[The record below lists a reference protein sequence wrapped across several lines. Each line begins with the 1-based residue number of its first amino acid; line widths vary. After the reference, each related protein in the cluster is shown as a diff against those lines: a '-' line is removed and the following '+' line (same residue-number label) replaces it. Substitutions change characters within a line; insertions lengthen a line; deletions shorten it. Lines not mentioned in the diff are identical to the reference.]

1 MGVSSQKDGVG
12 EEEEGEKKKEEEGE
26 ERMGRREKRRRRRGV
41 RKGAGTAIL
50 SGTLKDP
57 GPFPPHLILW
67 KHPCPV
73 HDATVT
79 PWPHPCS
86 QEGSACVSVR
96 GCRKKGG
103 SVYG

>member
-12 EEEEGEKKKEEEGE
+12 EEEEGEKEKKGEEGE

-57 GPFPPHLILW
+57 GPPTPP
-67 KHPCPV
+67 P
-73 HDATVT
+73 
-79 PWPHPCS
+79 
-86 QEGSACVSVR
+86 
-96 GCRKKGG
+96 
-103 SVYG
+103 